1 MADKTISDLEQIAEL
16 TENLLLAIEGGAVGT
31 SSVSL
36 GQLLDFL
43 HPAVQVLQVSGASPN
58 YTLNPVRN
66 IISVAD
72 LSGLQSTDTVN
83 INLPVG
89 LMGRESQVIL
99 KIKNP
104 NLATLRV
111 AGLTNVFDNYNLS
124 TQNLQLILDYDQAQG
139 AWVGGTLPIK
149 RI

>member
-16 TENLLLAIEGGAVGT
+16 TANLLLAIEGGPSGT

-43 HPAVQVLQVSGASPN
+43 HASVQTLQVSGASPT
-58 YTLNPVRN
+58 YSLNPVRN
-66 IISVAD
+66 VISVAD
-72 LSGLQSTDTVN
+72 LSGITSSDTVN
-83 INLPVG
+83 INLPAG
-89 LMGRESQVIL
+89 LIGRESQVVL

-111 AGLTNVFDNYNLS
+111 VGLTNAFDNYNLS

>member
-16 TENLLLAIEGGAVGT
+16 TANLLLAIEGGPTGT

-43 HPAVQVLQVSGASPN
+43 HASVQTLQVSGASPT
-58 YTLNPVRN
+58 YSLNPVRN
-66 IISVAD
+66 VISVAD
-72 LSGLQSTDTVN
+72 LSGLTSNDTVN
-83 INLPVG
+83 INLPAG
-89 LMGRESQVIL
+89 LIGRESQVVL

-111 AGLTNVFDNYNLS
+111 TGLTNIFDNYNLS

>member
-43 HPAVQVLQVSGASPN
+43 HPAVQTLQVSGASPN

-89 LMGRESQVIL
+89 LVGRESQVVL

-111 AGLTNVFDNYNLS
+111 AGLTNAFDNYNLS

>member
-89 LMGRESQVIL
+89 LVGRESQVVL

-104 NLATLRV
+104 NAATIRV
-111 AGLTNVFDNYNLS
+111 VGLTKKISMYDL
-124 TQNLQLILDYDQAQG
+124 TKQNFQLILDYDQAQG
-139 AWVGGTLPIK
+139 AWVGGTLPIEE
-149 RI
+149 I

>member
-16 TENLLLAIEGGAVGT
+16 TENLLLAIEGGSVGT

-89 LMGRESQVIL
+89 LVGRESQVVL

-104 NLATLRV
+104 NAATIRV
-111 AGLTNVFDNYNLS
+111 VGLTKKISMYDLTKPNF
-124 TQNLQLILDYDQAQG
+124 QLILDYDQAQG
-139 AWVGGTLPIK
+139 AWVGGTLPIEE
-149 RI
+149 I

>member
-16 TENLLLAIEGGAVGT
+16 TANLLLAVEGAPSGT

-43 HPAVQVLQVSGASPN
+43 HAAVQTLQVSGASPT
-58 YTLNPVRN
+58 YSLNPVRN
-66 IISVAD
+66 VISVAD
-72 LSGLQSTDTVN
+72 LSGLTSNDTVN
-83 INLPVG
+83 INLPAG
-89 LMGRESQVIL
+89 LIGRESQVVL

>member
-16 TENLLLAIEGGAVGT
+16 TANLLLAIEGGPSGT

-43 HPAVQVLQVSGASPN
+43 HAPVQTLQLSGASPT
-58 YTLNPVRN
+58 YSLNPVRN
-66 IISVAD
+66 VISVAD
-72 LSGLQSTDTVN
+72 LSGLTSNDTVN
-83 INLPVG
+83 INLPAG
-89 LMGRESQVIL
+89 LIGRESQVVL

>member
-43 HPAVQVLQVSGASPN
+43 HPAVQTLQVSGASPN
-58 YTLNPVRN
+58 YTLNPTRN

-89 LMGRESQVIL
+89 LVGRESQVIL

-104 NLATLRV
+104 NLATVRV
-111 AGLTNVFDNYNLS
+111 VGLTKKLS
-124 TQNLQLILDYDQAQG
+124 MYDLTKPNFQLILDYDQAQG
-139 AWVGGTLPIK
+139 AWVGGTLPIEE
-149 RI
+149 I

>member
-16 TENLLLAIEGGAVGT
+16 TANLLLAIEGGPTGT

-43 HPAVQVLQVSGASPN
+43 HAPVQTLQVSGASPT
-58 YTLNPVRN
+58 YSLNPVRN
-66 IISVAD
+66 VISVAD
-72 LSGLQSTDTVN
+72 LSGITSSDTVN
-83 INLPVG
+83 INLPTG
-89 LMGRESQVIL
+89 LAGRESQVVL

-111 AGLTNVFDNYNLS
+111 VGITNAFDNYNLS